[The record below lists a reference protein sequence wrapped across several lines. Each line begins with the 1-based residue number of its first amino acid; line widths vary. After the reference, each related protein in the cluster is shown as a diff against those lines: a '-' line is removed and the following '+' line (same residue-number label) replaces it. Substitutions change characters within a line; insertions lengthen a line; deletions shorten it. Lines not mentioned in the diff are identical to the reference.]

1 MNSPLKLLIIE
12 DVHADFLLLER
23 HFRQH
28 GLDAECLRVDSNSEL
43 DAVLQDEWD
52 LVLSDYN
59 VPGMDFLAILQ
70 RIRTERPDL
79 PVVLVSGSV
88 GEETAVEL
96 LHLGMSDF
104 VLKDNLIRLLPAIR
118 RALNES
124 NERCARLTAET
135 ALRESQAAAL
145 EEQWHARLAAL
156 NLMEDALA
164 ARTRAVEA
172 NAALRES
179 EQRLLLAQE
188 GAHIGIWEWDLRSSR
203 GYWSPEC
210 NRLYGLA
217 PDSLQS
223 SDDWRARVL
232 PEYLPMIDA
241 QWQSHIARGQPFE
254 VEFRCRLDSGEI
266 RWLVSKGGAQYD
278 ASGKPVSLS
287 GINLDITE
295 RKQVEGQLRKLAQ
308 AVEQSPESVIITD
321 LNGIIEYVNEAFTQ
335 NSGYS
340 REEVTG
346 QHIRILSSGTM
357 QTETYAALWSAI
369 SQGQIWKGEFINKR
383 KDGREY
389 VDFAIITPIRQH
401 DGCVTHY
408 VSVQEDITEKKLLGI
423 ELDRHR
429 HHLEDLVEK
438 RTTELRRQTHS
449 LQALIDNLP
458 HLAWLK
464 DEEGRFITVNRN
476 FAEISGCTSAEML
489 GKTVQDLWPREM
501 AERYR
506 ADDAEVIAT
515 RRQKTVEEPFATLP
529 DSLYE
534 TFKAPIL
541 DADGMVLGTVGL
553 ARDIKRQREMER
565 ELARRA
571 EAAEAATL
579 SKSAFLANMSHEIRT
594 PMNAIIGLTYL
605 LRQSTPTA
613 EQSERLNRIDDAAQ
627 HLLSIIND
635 ILDLSKIEA
644 GYLEL
649 EHTDFALEAVLDHVR
664 SLVTDQAKAKG
675 LCIKVDGGDVPV
687 WLCGDSTRL
696 RQAVLNYAGNAI
708 KFTERGTIWLRAKL
722 LENTG
727 EGLLVRFEVQ
737 DSGIGIAKEHLSMLF
752 EAFSQTDVSTTRKYG
767 GTGLGLAITRRL
779 ANMMGGEAG
788 VESTLGKGSI
798 FWFTARLQQGHGTLP
813 TESSGKLS
821 EAEFKLRRNHAGAHI
836 LLVEDNPVNREVA
849 LELLHGVGLS
859 VDTAE
864 NGRAALEKVG
874 TNAYDLIL
882 MDIQMPEMDG
892 LAATKAIRAQPG
904 YAHLPILAMTANVF
918 DEDRRNCLDA
928 GMNDFVA
935 KPVIPGALY
944 ATLLRWLSCLDR
956 NQPPTNFET
965 GSVER
970 LTGATPRPLLVSDIP
985 SRLAAISGLEAAAGL
1000 AIINGD
1006 ITKYRRLL
1014 QMFANFHS
1022 QDMVRVQERLTA
1034 GDIQES
1040 QRLTHGLKGTSAT
1053 LGAYRV
1059 ADLATRLDKALRQN
1073 VALTECAALARLCD
1087 HELTRLVQ
1095 AIQSLPEELALI
1107 ENTGCDIEP
1116 ERLKRMLSELENLLA
1131 EDNARASRLA
1141 RESADQLRAK
1151 LGSRYADFAHQ
1162 IEVFDY
1168 ERALETLRESIKPEQ
1183 GS

>member
-12 DVHADFLLLER
+12 DVLADFLLLER
-23 HFRQH
+23 HFRLH
-28 GLDAECLRVDSNSEL
+28 GLDAECLRVDTNSEL
-43 DAVLQDEWD
+43 DAVLQNQWD

-79 PVVLVSGSV
+79 PIILVSGSV

-124 NERCARLTAET
+124 NERCARLAAET

-188 GAHIGIWEWDLRSSR
+188 GAHVGIWEWDLRSKR

-217 PDSLQS
+217 PGGFQS

-232 PEYLPMIDA
+232 PEYLPQIDA
-241 QWQSHIARGQPFE
+241 QWESHIARDEPFE

-266 RWLVSKGGAQYD
+266 RWLVSKGRAQYD

-295 RKQVEGQLRKLAQ
+295 RKQAEEQLHKLAQ
-308 AVEQSPESVIITD
+308 AVEQSQESIIITD
-321 LNGIIEYVNEAFTQ
+321 LNGIIEYVNEAFTH
-335 NSGYS
+335 NRGYS
-340 REEVTG
+340 REEVMG
-346 QHIRILSSGTM
+346 QHIRILSSGNT
-357 QTETYAALWSAI
+357 QTETYTALWSTI
-369 SQGQIWKGEFINKR
+369 SHGQIWKGEFINKR
-383 KDGREY
+383 RDGREY
-389 VDFAIITPIRQH
+389 VDFAIITPIRQR

-423 ELDRHR
+423 ELDSYR

-438 RTTELRRQTHS
+438 RTTELRRQSHS

-476 FAEISGCTSAEML
+476 FAEISGRTSAEML
-489 GKTVQDLWPREM
+489 GKTVQDLWPPEM

-506 ADDAEVIAT
+506 ADDAEVLAT
-515 RRQKTVEEPFATLP
+515 RRQRTVEEPLANQP

-534 TFKAPIL
+534 TFKAPIV
-541 DADGMVLGTVGL
+541 DVDGAVLGTVGFSRNIKPE
-553 ARDIKRQREMER
+553 RDMEA

-571 EAAEAATL
+571 EAAEAATRA
-579 SKSAFLANMSHEIRT
+579 KSAFLTNMSHEIRT
-594 PMNAIIGLTYL
+594 PMNAIVGLTYL

-613 EQSERLNRIDDAAQ
+613 EQSERLSKIDDAAQ

-649 EHTDFALEAVLDHVR
+649 DHSDFALEAVLDHVR
-664 SLVTDQAKAKG
+664 SLVADQAKAKG
-675 LCIKVDGGDVPV
+675 LAIKVDGGDVPV
-687 WLCGDSTRL
+687 WLCGDYTRL

-708 KFTERGTIWLRAKL
+708 KFTERGTIWLRARL
-722 LENTG
+722 VENTN
-727 EGLLVRFEVQ
+727 EGLLVRFEVE
-737 DSGIGIAKEHLSMLF
+737 DSGIGIAKEHLTMLF

-767 GTGLGLAITRRL
+767 GTGLGLAITLRL

-813 TESSGKLS
+813 TESGGKLS
-821 EAEFKLRRNHAGAHI
+821 EAEFQLRRNHAGAHI
-836 LLVEDNPVNREVA
+836 LLAEDNPVNREVA

-864 NGRAALEKVG
+864 NGRVALEKMRMN
-874 TNAYDLIL
+874 TYDLIL

-918 DEDRRNCLDA
+918 DEDKRNCLDA

-935 KPVIPGALY
+935 KPVNLRALY
-944 ATLLRWLSCLDR
+944 ATLLHWLTRPDR
-956 NQPPTNFET
+956 NPLPTNFEA
-965 GSVER
+965 GSIEP
-970 LTGATPRPLLVSDIP
+970 LTSATPRPLVVSDIP
-985 SRLAAISGLEAAAGL
+985 SRLATISGLEAGAGL

-1006 ITKYRRLL
+1006 LAKYRRLL

-1034 GDIQES
+1034 GDIRES
-1040 QRLTHGLKGTSAT
+1040 QRLTHGLKGSAAT
-1053 LGAYRV
+1053 IGAYRV

-1073 VALTECAALARLCD
+1073 VGLTECTALARLCD
-1087 HELTRLVQ
+1087 HELTQLVR
-1095 AIQSLPEELALI
+1095 AIQSLPEEGALI
-1107 ENTGCDIEP
+1107 ETTDRDIEP
-1116 ERLKRMLSELENLLA
+1116 ERLKRILSELENLLV
-1131 EDNARASRLA
+1131 EDNARASRLV
-1141 RESADQLRAK
+1141 RESAVQLRAK
-1151 LGSRYADFAHQ
+1151 LGSRYADFARQ
-1162 IEVFDY
+1162 IEMFDY

-1183 GS
+1183 GC